1 MQAQKSPSSFG
12 YAISTVDATPL
23 YYEISGRETGD
34 NNETHDAVPI
44 VLCDGI
50 GCDGFIWK
58 YLEPLLGQ
66 DRRVLRW
73 HYRGHGRSRKPK
85 NPGQVSI
92 ETLSDDLASVLDDA
106 GIEEAVVAGHSMG
119 VQVALEFQRR
129 HRYRNKGLV
138 LVCGAHSEP
147 LQTFKGSDLLELV
160 LPALRKT
167 VGAAPGLFSSI
178 GRAVLTRNWVYRVAA
193 KFEIQE
199 ELLSRQDFMP
209 YMKGLAQMDPTLFLA
224 MLAEAAQHST
234 REFLGEIRVPTLV
247 IAGER
252 DTFTP
257 PDLSREMATLIPG
270 AELCIVHDGTHSTPL
285 EHRDLVGSVTADF
298 LARLTPSVC

>member
-1 MQAQKSPSSFG
+1 VQAKKSPPRIG
-12 YAISTVDATPL
+12 YAISKVDSTPL
-23 YYEISGRETGD
+23 FYELSGRESSDD
-34 NNETHDAVPI
+34 NELHPVPI

-58 YLEPLLGQ
+58 YLRPLLGEERQ
-66 DRRVLRW
+66 VLRW

-85 NPGQVSI
+85 DPRQVSI
-92 ETLSDDLASVLDDA
+92 QTLADDLSSVLDDV
-106 GIEEAVVAGHSMG
+106 GIDEAIIAGHSMG

-147 LQTFKGSDLLELV
+147 LQTFKGSDLLEV
-160 LPALRKT
+160 ALPALRKT
-167 VGAAPGLFSSI
+167 VGAAPGLFGSI
-178 GRAVLTRNWVYRVAA
+178 GRAVLTRDWVYRVAA
-193 KFEIQE
+193 KFEIRE
-199 ELLSRQDFMP
+199 ELLSQQDFMP
-209 YMKGLAQMDPTLFLA
+209 YLKGLAQMDPALFLA
-224 MLAEAAQHST
+224 MLNEAAQHST

-247 IAGER
+247 IAGEH

-257 PDLSREMATLIPG
+257 PDLSREMASLIPG

-285 EHRDLVGSVTADF
+285 EHQDLVGEVTLDF
-298 LARLTPSVC
+298 LTRLNHNVP

>member
-1 MQAQKSPSSFG
+1 VKAKKSPAKIG

-23 YYEISGRETGD
+23 YYELSGKESNSEREG
-34 NNETHDAVPI
+34 HDPVPI

-58 YLEPLLGQ
+58 YLKPLLGE

-73 HYRGHGRSRKPK
+73 HYRGHGRSRTPRD
-85 NPGQVSI
+85 PRQVGI
-92 ETLSDDLASVLDDA
+92 ETLSDDLASVLDDV
-106 GIEEAVVAGHSMG
+106 GIDEAIIAGHSMG

-147 LQTFKGSDLLELV
+147 LQTFKGSDMLELA
-160 LPALRKT
+160 LPALQRT
-167 VGAAPGLFSSI
+167 VGAAPGIFRGI
-178 GRAVLTRNWVYRVAA
+178 GKALLTRDWMYRLAA
-193 KFEIQE
+193 KFEIKE
-199 ELLSRQDFMP
+199 ELLSQQDFMP
-209 YMKGLAQMDPTLFLA
+209 YMKGLAHMDPALFLA

-234 REFLGEIRVPTLV
+234 RDFLGEIRVPTLV
-247 IAGER
+247 IGGEL

-257 PDLSREMATLIPG
+257 PDLSREMAALIPG

-285 EHRDLVGSVTADF
+285 EHQELVGSVTKDF
-298 LARLTPSVC
+298 LSRLGHSIP